1 MKRRRTRDAR
11 PALEFNQEGVETQLM
26 RPKKV
31 VPIKQEPTWQEWVSA
46 GEAAA
51 KRSPDPVGLS
61 GAGADTGLLHEAISN
76 QAYSYWE
83 ARGYPDGSAEQD
95 WLRAEAEIRRRGIAA
110 LPNR

>member
-1 MKRRRTRDAR
+1 MQR
-11 PALEFNQEGVETQLM
+11 M

-31 VPIKQEPTWQEWVSA
+31 VQIRQEPTWQEWVTA
-46 GEAAA
+46 DEAAA
-51 KRSPDPVGLS
+51 KISPDPAGLS
-61 GAGADTGLLHEAISN
+61 GAGADSGLLHEVISN

-83 ARGYPDGSAEQD
+83 ASGYPDGSAEQD